1 MQQVNPKTGPEIAS
15 RTRQQ
20 LAKKTGPEIVDSR
33 TRQQQGN
40 DKQNPSS
47 ASAKQQQGSAK
58 QQQVSSA
65 KQQVSSAKQQVSSA
79 KQQASSAN
87 QKRPS
92 IASQQL
98 PSSAKQNT
106 SSAKQQPK
114 EKRVADTADSRS
126 NQNRMKRAM
135 IEVDGNS
142 GKGQGQT
149 VKKTKRSPMCKSTSI
164 EEFLKE
170 NGENS
175 EEDECENLE
184 EEENMMG
191 EEENTQ
197 QNGSKQTEGA
207 SKKRTRGPTKCLK
220 IHARKSAD
228 REEVVLDDDGE
239 PIGPN
244 DRTVTDLSCFLGTV
258 ARNSDLCPL
267 VFTNFKALKKANK
280 DRIWEFVTD
289 KFIIPEN
296 GRRAV
301 FSRIND
307 AWRRFKKDLKKS
319 CFLKYT
325 TMSERLKHRPQ
336 TVPEVHFKQLIS
348 YWKNNN
354 IQKISKINAVNRAK
368 QKYMH
373 RMGPTNFARIRAKLR
388 AKKEDGKEV
397 SQAEMFI
404 ETRQSRKGKQ
414 PDEETSS
421 VISKLQESVQNST
434 ESETFNSLFGKEKSG
449 RVRCYG
455 RTITPTMLKRKEEI
469 LVIKRQHND
478 EVAGMKREMDGMKAL
493 FKTMMKQQNPQMSD
507 DEISNLMASAMGCSI
522 SSTAAP
528 ADPHSSASTH
538 IPHCE
543 QGGEEADCDED
554 MEEACDDHE
563 DVEGGYAEDVEEGGC
578 SEDVEEEQGEDQEE

>member
-1 MQQVNPKTGPEIAS
+1 MKKVSNLQKKTAAAQKGEQVTANFRLPLFRSSAELAKKYDIKCEMVNNNNREGPSKVGIRPPFVPASRELFNLSKFETTASKIDSSADVFYPTKMRTRQTTPRKVGAECTDSTRQQVIPKTGPEIAS

-20 LAKKTGPEIVDSR
+20 LTKKTGPEIVDSR

-47 ASAKQQQGSAK
+47 AKQQQGSAK
-58 QQQVSSA
+58 KQVSSSKQVSSA

-79 KQQASSAN
+79 KQQVSITKQQASSAN

-92 IASQQL
+92 SAKQN
-98 PSSAKQNT
+98 PSSAKE
-106 SSAKQQPK
+106 QPK

-135 IEVDGNS
+135 VEVDGNS
-142 GKGQGQT
+142 GTEQGSGL
-149 VKKTKRSPMCKSTSI
+149 KKTKRSPMCKSTSV

-184 EEENMMG
+184 EEENIMG

-207 SKKRTRGPTKCLK
+207 SKKGTRGPTKCLK

-267 VFTNFKALKKANK
+267 VYTNFKALKKVNK

-289 KFIIPEN
+289 KFIIPEY
-296 GRRAV
+296 GSRAV

-348 YWKNNN
+348 YWKNNK

-414 PDEETSS
+414 LDEETSS
-421 VISKLQESVQNST
+421 VIVSQKNL
-434 ESETFNSLFGKEKSG
+434 
-449 RVRCYG
+449 
-455 RTITPTMLKRKEEI
+455 
-469 LVIKRQHND
+469 D
-478 EVAGMKREMDGMKAL
+478 EFVA
-493 FKTMMKQQNPQMSD
+493 
-507 DEISNLMASAMGCSI
+507 
-522 SSTAAP
+522 
-528 ADPHSSASTH
+528 
-538 IPHCE
+538 
-543 QGGEEADCDED
+543 
-554 MEEACDDHE
+554 MEE
-563 DVEGGYAEDVEEGGC
+563 
-578 SEDVEEEQGEDQEE
+578 Q

>member
-1 MQQVNPKTGPEIAS
+1 MKKVSNLQKKMAAAQKGEQVTANFRLPLFRSSAELAKKYDIKCEMVNNNNREGTSKVGIRPPFVPASRELFNLSKFETAASKIDSSADVFYPTKMRTRQTTPRKVGAECTDSRTMQQVNPKTGPEIASRTMQQVNPKTGPEIAS

-40 DKQNPSS
+40 DKQSPSS
-47 ASAKQQQGSAK
+47 ASAKQPQGSAK

-65 KQQVSSAKQQVSSA
+65 KQVSSKQQQVSSAKKVPSAKQQVSSA

-106 SSAKQQPK
+106 STAKQQPK

-142 GKGQGQT
+142 GTGQGSGL
-149 VKKTKRSPMCKSTSI
+149 KKTKRSPMCKSTSI

-325 TMSERLKHRPQ
+325 TMSERWKHRPQ

-414 PDEETSS
+414 PDEET
-421 VISKLQESVQNST
+421 
-434 ESETFNSLFGKEKSG
+434 
-449 RVRCYG
+449 
-455 RTITPTMLKRKEEI
+455 
-469 LVIKRQHND
+469 
-478 EVAGMKREMDGMKAL
+478 
-493 FKTMMKQQNPQMSD
+493 
-507 DEISNLMASAMGCSI
+507 
-522 SSTAAP
+522 
-528 ADPHSSASTH
+528 
-538 IPHCE
+538 
-543 QGGEEADCDED
+543 
-554 MEEACDDHE
+554 
-563 DVEGGYAEDVEEGGC
+563 
-578 SEDVEEEQGEDQEE
+578 